1 MSNADLSRSDG
12 NKPQVT
18 RVLEPFQWPASAPLL
33 QELGQSSKPHA
44 GAAMSNSQGQNEQQR
59 RTSLQRQLKNQ
70 EEREWILKKLK
81 AREELSDDVAAAIEP
96 AI

>member
-1 MSNADLSRSDG
+1 
-12 NKPQVT
+12 
-18 RVLEPFQWPASAPLL
+18 
-33 QELGQSSKPHA
+33 
-44 GAAMSNSQGQNEQQR
+44 MSNSQGQNEQQR

-81 AREELSDDVAAAIEP
+81 AREELSDEAAAAIEP